1 MCLSPPLAGQ
11 PHWKTGR
18 ANVMVSLNGIDTT
31 NYDSTCPYDG
41 CVDYF
46 YTTPRKWEFILRE
59 YLMGFIFTIVTV
71 IYVAVRRQQYIKN
84 NAKYVSDT
92 GGEWE
97 KPNLKEA
104 LMWQNEHQVRKYGHQ
119 QYKIY
124 KTTSAELGTLGVGIG
139 LYFEYLKIMTRYFI
153 IMSLLA
159 VPSIFIN
166 SRGQAYGNRDDIE
179 FAIRASLGNIGNGI
193 GDGEI
198 TLLDFGGDAVVK
210 YPTTT
215 VSLLLAVLDCVI
227 SLVWILGT
235 WRLKIFQEQAMK
247 DIDED
252 TITAADYTVLVESIP
267 NDALDPEEF
276 KAFFSRYGEVQR
288 PAARCPRRHPLARRG
303 SHEAYRLCAFS
314 RGAVCLCEGG

>member
-1 MCLSPPLAGQ
+1 MRDAACPLSTRGGGGGSPAPSPSPCSSLSLLPRSTTVSHRAPLSLQGNVLNQLGEREVENYGFKTPIRVYGQYFRNTSLLACAFQALCHDDLECAFDPKESRAELVYDTKLFISTRQVMCLSPPLAGQ

-179 FAIRASLGNIGNGI
+179 FLPPPSLP
-193 GDGEI
+193 
-198 TLLDFGGDAVVK
+198 
-210 YPTTT
+210 Y
-215 VSLLLAVLDCVI
+215 
-227 SLVWILGT
+227 
-235 WRLKIFQEQAMK
+235 
-247 DIDED
+247 
-252 TITAADYTVLVESIP
+252 
-267 NDALDPEEF
+267 
-276 KAFFSRYGEVQR
+276 
-288 PAARCPRRHPLARRG
+288 
-303 SHEAYRLCAFS
+303 
-314 RGAVCLCEGG
+314 